1 MTIATRLSE
10 TVWPWIEKAIGD
22 YPQDLGEIVWD
33 FSLTTLPDPTRDG
46 QFVSAATVYL
56 QKATGRGDEHV
67 VNTVLLSPGFTEEAV
82 RDLVHTALDGFRAK
96 LFEVTVTEEVRDR
109 VVQPDLTN
117 LGKPTP

>member
-67 VNTVLLSPGFTEEAV
+67 VNTVLLSPGFTEESV

-96 LFEVTVTEEVRDR
+96 LFEVTVTKEVRDR